1 MGWLTLSDVELSDAL
16 RGSSILMS
24 WAILELGSVGIDP
37 DRVGRGP
44 LPKMLSALARIRP
57 RSRSSSPP
65 DAKIFLLLRVRCIR
79 QTASHT
85 YPLILSCPD
94 ASCSS

>member
-1 MGWLTLSDVELSDAL
+1 MGWLTLSEVELSDAL

-44 LPKMLSALARIRP
+44 LPKRLSALARIRP

-65 DAKIFLLLRVRCIR
+65 DAKIFLVCI
-79 QTASHT
+79 
-85 YPLILSCPD
+85 Y
-94 ASCSS
+94 

>member
-1 MGWLTLSDVELSDAL
+1 MGWLTLSEVELSDAL

-44 LPKMLSALARIRP
+44 PLPKMLSALARIRP

-65 DAKIFLLLRVRCIR
+65 DAKIFLVS
-79 QTASHT
+79 TES
-85 YPLILSCPD
+85 
-94 ASCSS
+94 

>member
-1 MGWLTLSDVELSDAL
+1 MGWLTLSEVELSDAL

-44 LPKMLSALARIRP
+44 PLPKMLSALARIRP

-65 DAKIFLLLRVRCIR
+65 PDAKIFLVSTER
-79 QTASHT
+79 S
-85 YPLILSCPD
+85 
-94 ASCSS
+94 

>member
-1 MGWLTLSDVELSDAL
+1 MGLLTLSEVELSDAL

-44 LPKMLSALARIRP
+44 LPKRLSALARIRP

-65 DAKIFLLLRVRCIR
+65 PDAKIFLVCI
-79 QTASHT
+79 
-85 YPLILSCPD
+85 Y
-94 ASCSS
+94 

>member
-1 MGWLTLSDVELSDAL
+1 MGWLTLSEVELSDAL

-44 LPKMLSALARIRP
+44 LPKRLSALARIRP

-65 DAKIFLLLRVRCIR
+65 PDAKIFLVS
-79 QTASHT
+79 TES
-85 YPLILSCPD
+85 
-94 ASCSS
+94 